1 MGWEVGGRFKSEG
14 TSVYLWLIH
23 DDVWPKPT
31 QYCKVIILQLK
42 INYKNKQTNKK
53 NKKNKLRKN
62 FFKKKDAWA
71 AHHLSGL
78 RRVWKSGKGLEGS
91 EGSGKLEGSFQF
103 SWK

>member
-1 MGWEVGGRFKSEG
+1 MTTYRGGMGWEVGGRFKREG

-31 QYCKVIILQLK
+31 QYC
-42 INYKNKQTNKK
+42 NYPPI
-53 NKKNKLRKN
+53 KNKLQKN

-78 RRVWKSGKGLEGS
+78 RRVWKAGKGLEGS
-91 EGSGKLEGSFQF
+91 GKLDGSFQF
-103 SWK
+103 SWT

>member
-53 NKKNKLRKN
+53 KQKK
-62 FFKKKDAWA
+62 
-71 AHHLSGL
+71 
-78 RRVWKSGKGLEGS
+78 
-91 EGSGKLEGSFQF
+91 
-103 SWK
+103 